1 MSFDVYKGRV
11 EVYNFI
17 RDVLSNEPNEKML
30 SSLTQNEGLQSL
42 GIISKGASLIEEFLI
57 SLQFCE
63 LEQVVKEL
71 KLEYRRLFIGPNFL
85 PAPLWESVA
94 MSREQLMFDG
104 ETFRVREAYAK
115 FGLSFARLNNEPED
129 HIATE
134 LEFISY
140 LIEKILVL
148 DPQQDKAEILKLLEA
163 QITFLKDHLLRWAPR
178 SCEMLLT
185 ATSSKLYQGLAQL
198 IIEFLPCDLEIAI
211 KLKEDIINE

>member
-1 MSFDVYKGRV
+1 
-11 EVYNFI
+11 
-17 RDVLSNEPNEKML
+17 
-30 SSLTQNEGLQSL
+30 
-42 GIISKGASLIEEFLI
+42 
-57 SLQFCE
+57 
-63 LEQVVKEL
+63 
-71 KLEYRRLFIGPNFL
+71 
-85 PAPLWESVA
+85 
-94 MSREQLMFDG
+94 MFDG
-104 ETFRVREAYAK
+104 ETFRVREAYAE
-115 FGLSFARLNNEPED
+115 FGLSFARLNHEPED

-163 QITFLKDHLLRWAPR
+163 QITFLQDHLLRWAPQ